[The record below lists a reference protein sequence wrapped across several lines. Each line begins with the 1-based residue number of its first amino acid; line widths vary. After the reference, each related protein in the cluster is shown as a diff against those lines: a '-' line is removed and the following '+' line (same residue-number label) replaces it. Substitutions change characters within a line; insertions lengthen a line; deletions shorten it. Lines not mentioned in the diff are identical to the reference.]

1 METTK
6 DKLRMLAILSF
17 VCFFAVSI
25 GMYLYFE
32 QLKAPVIIAASA
44 LIGYYMLF
52 CIAIIFLSLKYNA
65 LEKLEEVDDDE
76 IVEVR
81 EVALKPVGPAI
92 ERPVEPVEPVEPVQE
107 VVEYSHASLIAQQL
121 KNNSDALLQTTEDLR
136 DAYVRQQVL
145 DAEPIAQEVRRVRN
159 VRKYHY
165 GRDFAKR
172 YVTHKR
178 SRRVR
183 EVLFFLFCVYMS
195 RHVYYNESINNERS
209 IACLL

>member
-32 QLKAPVIIAASA
+32 QLNAPAIIMAGG

-52 CIAIIFLSLKYNA
+52 CIVLIFLSLKYNA
-65 LEKLEEVDDDE
+65 LEKLEEVDDD
-76 IVEVR
+76 IIEVR
-81 EVALKPVGPAI
+81 EVALEPAGIAI
-92 ERPVEPVEPVEPVQE
+92 EQAIEPVEQVEPAQE

-145 DAEPIAQEVRRVRN
+145 DTESIGQEVRRVRN

-178 SRRVR
+178 RRRVR
-183 EVLFFLFCVYMS
+183 
-195 RHVYYNESINNERS
+195 
-209 IACLL
+209 

>member
-17 VCFFAVSI
+17 VCFVVISTGAF
-25 GMYLYFE
+25 MYFNQMGTSVL
-32 QLKAPVIIAASA
+32 IASGFF
-44 LIGYYMLF
+44 IVYYLLF
-52 CIAIIFLSLKYNA
+52 CLTMIYLSMKYNA

-76 IVEVR
+76 IVEVQ
-81 EVALKPVGPAI
+81 EVVLEPAGIAI
-92 ERPVEPVEPVEPVQE
+92 ERPVEQVEPVQE

-145 DAEPIAQEVRRVRN
+145 DAEPIVQEVRRVRN

-165 GRDFAKR
+165 SRDFAKR
-172 YVTHKR
+172 YVAHKR
-178 SRRVR
+178 RRRVR
-183 EVLFFLFCVYMS
+183 
-195 RHVYYNESINNERS
+195 
-209 IACLL
+209 

>member
-1 METTK
+1 MKTTK

-32 QLKAPVIIAASA
+32 QLNAPAIIMAGG

-52 CIAIIFLSLKYNA
+52 CIVLIFLSLKYNA
-65 LEKLEEVDDDE
+65 LEKLEEVDDNE
-76 IVEVR
+76 IIEVR
-81 EVALKPVGPAI
+81 EVVLEPTGIAI
-92 ERPVEPVEPVEPVQE
+92 EQAIESVEPVQE

-136 DAYVRQQVL
+136 DAYARRQVL
-145 DAEPIAQEVRRVRN
+145 DAEPIVQEVRRVRN

-178 SRRVR
+178 RRRVR
-183 EVLFFLFCVYMS
+183 
-195 RHVYYNESINNERS
+195 
-209 IACLL
+209 

>member
-6 DKLRMLAILSF
+6 DKLRMLAMLSF
-17 VCFFAVSI
+17 VCFVVISTGAF
-25 GMYLYFE
+25 MYFNQMGTSVL
-32 QLKAPVIIAASA
+32 IASGFF
-44 LIGYYMLF
+44 IVYYLLF
-52 CIAIIFLSLKYNA
+52 CLTMIYLSMKYNA
-65 LEKLEEVDDDE
+65 LEKLEEVDDG
-76 IVEVR
+76 IIEVQ
-81 EVALKPVGPAI
+81 EVVLEPAGIAI
-92 ERPVEPVEPVEPVQE
+92 EQVIEPVESVEPVQE

-178 SRRVR
+178 RRRVR
-183 EVLFFLFCVYMS
+183 
-195 RHVYYNESINNERS
+195 
-209 IACLL
+209 

>member
-17 VCFFAVSI
+17 VCFVVISTGAF
-25 GMYLYFE
+25 MYFNQMGTSVL
-32 QLKAPVIIAASA
+32 IASGFF
-44 LIGYYMLF
+44 IVYYLLF
-52 CIAIIFLSLKYNA
+52 CLTMIYLSMKYNA

-76 IVEVR
+76 IVEVQ
-81 EVALKPVGPAI
+81 EVVLKPAGIAI
-92 ERPVEPVEPVEPVQE
+92 ERPVEQVEPVQE

-145 DAEPIAQEVRRVRN
+145 DTEPTAQEVRRVRN

-178 SRRVR
+178 RRRVR
-183 EVLFFLFCVYMS
+183 
-195 RHVYYNESINNERS
+195 
-209 IACLL
+209 

>member
-17 VCFFAVSI
+17 VCFFGIAI

-32 QLKAPVIIAASA
+32 QLQTPVIIAASA

-52 CIAIIFLSLKYNA
+52 CIAMIFLSLKYNA

-76 IVEVR
+76 IAEVR
-81 EVALKPVGPAI
+81 EVALEPVGPAI
-92 ERPVEPVEPVEPVQE
+92 EQTVEQVEPVQE

-136 DAYVRQQVL
+136 DAYVRRQVL
-145 DAEPIAQEVRRVRN
+145 DAEPIVQEVRRVRN

-178 SRRVR
+178 RRRVR
-183 EVLFFLFCVYMS
+183 
-195 RHVYYNESINNERS
+195 
-209 IACLL
+209 

>member
-6 DKLRMLAILSF
+6 DKLRMLAMLSF
-17 VCFFAVSI
+17 VCFVVISTGAF
-25 GMYLYFE
+25 MYFNQMGTSVL
-32 QLKAPVIIAASA
+32 IASGFF
-44 LIGYYMLF
+44 IVYYLLF
-52 CIAIIFLSLKYNA
+52 CLTMIYLSMKYNA
-65 LEKLEEVDDDE
+65 LEKLEEVDDNV
-76 IVEVR
+76 IEVQ
-81 EVALKPVGPAI
+81 EVALEPTGPAI
-92 ERPVEPVEPVEPVQE
+92 EQAVEPVEPVQE

-136 DAYVRQQVL
+136 DEYVRQQVL

-178 SRRVR
+178 RRRVR
-183 EVLFFLFCVYMS
+183 
-195 RHVYYNESINNERS
+195 
-209 IACLL
+209 

>member
-17 VCFFAVSI
+17 VCFVVISTGAF
-25 GMYLYFE
+25 MYFNQMGTSVL
-32 QLKAPVIIAASA
+32 IASGFF
-44 LIGYYMLF
+44 IVYYLLF
-52 CIAIIFLSLKYNA
+52 CLTMIYLSMKYNA

-76 IVEVR
+76 IVEVQ
-81 EVALKPVGPAI
+81 EVVLEPTGIAI
-92 ERPVEPVEPVEPVQE
+92 ERPVEQVEQVEE

-145 DAEPIAQEVRRVRN
+145 DTEPTAQEVRRVRN

-178 SRRVR
+178 RRRVR
-183 EVLFFLFCVYMS
+183 
-195 RHVYYNESINNERS
+195 
-209 IACLL
+209 

>member
-6 DKLRMLAILSF
+6 DKLRMLAMLSF
-17 VCFFAVSI
+17 VCFVVISTGAF
-25 GMYLYFE
+25 MYFNQMGTSVL
-32 QLKAPVIIAASA
+32 IASGFF
-44 LIGYYMLF
+44 IVYYLLF
-52 CIAIIFLSLKYNA
+52 CLTMIYLSMKYNA
-65 LEKLEEVDDDE
+65 LEKLEEVDDAE

-81 EVALKPVGPAI
+81 EVVLEPAGLAI
-92 ERPVEPVEPVEPVQE
+92 EQSVEPVEQVEPVQE

-145 DAEPIAQEVRRVRN
+145 DAEPIVQEVRRVRN

-178 SRRVR
+178 RRRVR
-183 EVLFFLFCVYMS
+183 
-195 RHVYYNESINNERS
+195 
-209 IACLL
+209 

>member
-1 METTK
+1 MNTTK

-32 QLKAPVIIAASA
+32 QLNAPAIIMAGG

-52 CIAIIFLSLKYNA
+52 CIVLIFLSLKYNA
-65 LEKLEEVDDDE
+65 LEKLEEVDDAE
-76 IVEVR
+76 IVEAR
-81 EVALKPVGPAI
+81 EVVLEPAGLAI
-92 ERPVEPVEPVEPVQE
+92 EQSVEPVEPVEQVEPVQE

-145 DAEPIAQEVRRVRN
+145 DAEPIVQEVRRVRN

-178 SRRVR
+178 RRRVR
-183 EVLFFLFCVYMS
+183 
-195 RHVYYNESINNERS
+195 
-209 IACLL
+209 

>member
-17 VCFFAVSI
+17 VCFVVISTGAF
-25 GMYLYFE
+25 MYFNQMGTSVL
-32 QLKAPVIIAASA
+32 IASGFF
-44 LIGYYMLF
+44 IVYYLLF
-52 CIAIIFLSLKYNA
+52 CLTMIYLSMKYNA
-65 LEKLEEVDDDE
+65 LEKLEEVDDDIIE
-76 IVEVR
+76 AQ
-81 EVALKPVGPAI
+81 EVALAPTGIAI
-92 ERPVEPVEPVEPVQE
+92 ERPVEQVEPVQE

-145 DAEPIAQEVRRVRN
+145 NAEPIVQEVRRVRN

-178 SRRVR
+178 RRRVR
-183 EVLFFLFCVYMS
+183 
-195 RHVYYNESINNERS
+195 
-209 IACLL
+209 

>member
-17 VCFFAVSI
+17 ACFVVISTGAF
-25 GMYLYFE
+25 MYFNQMGTSVL
-32 QLKAPVIIAASA
+32 IASGFF
-44 LIGYYMLF
+44 IVYYLLF
-52 CIAIIFLSLKYNA
+52 CLTMIYLSMKYNA
-65 LEKLEEVDDDE
+65 LEKLEEVDDDV
-76 IVEVR
+76 IEVR
-81 EVALKPVGPAI
+81 EVALEPVGPAI
-92 ERPVEPVEPVEPVQE
+92 EQVIEPVEE

-136 DAYVRQQVL
+136 DAYARQQVL
-145 DAEPIAQEVRRVRN
+145 DAEPIVQEVRRVRN

-178 SRRVR
+178 RRRVR
-183 EVLFFLFCVYMS
+183 
-195 RHVYYNESINNERS
+195 
-209 IACLL
+209 

>member
-1 METTK
+1 MNTTK

-32 QLKAPVIIAASA
+32 QLNAPAIIMVGG

-52 CIAIIFLSLKYNA
+52 CIVLIFLSLKYNA

-81 EVALKPVGPAI
+81 EVVLEPTGIAI
-92 ERPVEPVEPVEPVQE
+92 EQAIEPVQE

-145 DAEPIAQEVRRVRN
+145 DTEPIVQEVRRVRN

-172 YVTHKR
+172 YVTHTR
-178 SRRVR
+178 RRRVR
-183 EVLFFLFCVYMS
+183 
-195 RHVYYNESINNERS
+195 
-209 IACLL
+209 

>member
-1 METTK
+1 MNTTK

-17 VCFFAVSI
+17 VCFFGIAI

-52 CIAIIFLSLKYNA
+52 CIPMIFLSLKYNA
-65 LEKLEEVDDDE
+65 LEKLEEVDDE
-76 IVEVR
+76 IVDVQVTVLE
-81 EVALKPVGPAI
+81 PIGPTIEQAI
-92 ERPVEPVEPVEPVQE
+92 ELVEPVDPVQE

-145 DAEPIAQEVRRVRN
+145 DTEPIIQEVHRVRN

-178 SRRVR
+178 RRRVR
-183 EVLFFLFCVYMS
+183 
-195 RHVYYNESINNERS
+195 
-209 IACLL
+209 

>member
-17 VCFFAVSI
+17 VCFVVISTGAF
-25 GMYLYFE
+25 MYFNQMGTSVL
-32 QLKAPVIIAASA
+32 IASGFF
-44 LIGYYMLF
+44 IVYYLLF
-52 CIAIIFLSLKYNA
+52 CLTMIFLSLKYNA

-76 IVEVR
+76 IIEVR
-81 EVALKPVGPAI
+81 EVACKPVGPAI
-92 ERPVEPVEPVEPVQE
+92 ERPVEQVEPVQE

-145 DAEPIAQEVRRVRN
+145 DTEPIVQEVRRVRN

-172 YVTHKR
+172 YVTHR
-178 SRRVR
+178 RRRRVR
-183 EVLFFLFCVYMS
+183 
-195 RHVYYNESINNERS
+195 
-209 IACLL
+209 

>member
-6 DKLRMLAILSF
+6 DKLRMLAMLSF
-17 VCFFAVSI
+17 VCFVVISTGAF
-25 GMYLYFE
+25 MYFNQMGTSVL
-32 QLKAPVIIAASA
+32 IASGFF
-44 LIGYYMLF
+44 IVYYLLF
-52 CIAIIFLSLKYNA
+52 CLTMIYLSMKYNA
-65 LEKLEEVDDDE
+65 LEKLEEVDDG
-76 IVEVR
+76 IIEVQ
-81 EVALKPVGPAI
+81 EVVLEPAGIAI
-92 ERPVEPVEPVEPVQE
+92 EQVIEPVESVESVEPVQE

-145 DAEPIAQEVRRVRN
+145 DAEPITQEVRRVRN

-178 SRRVR
+178 RRRVR
-183 EVLFFLFCVYMS
+183 
-195 RHVYYNESINNERS
+195 
-209 IACLL
+209 

>member
-1 METTK
+1 MKTTK

-32 QLKAPVIIAASA
+32 QLNAPAIIMAGG

-52 CIAIIFLSLKYNA
+52 CVVLIFLSLKYNA
-65 LEKLEEVDDDE
+65 LEKLEEVDDSE
-76 IVEVR
+76 IIEVR
-81 EVALKPVGPAI
+81 EVVLEPTGIAI
-92 ERPVEPVEPVEPVQE
+92 EQAIESVEPVQE

-136 DAYVRQQVL
+136 DAYARQQVL
-145 DAEPIAQEVRRVRN
+145 DAEPIVQEVRRVRN

-172 YVTHKR
+172 CVTHKR
-178 SRRVR
+178 RRRVR
-183 EVLFFLFCVYMS
+183 
-195 RHVYYNESINNERS
+195 
-209 IACLL
+209 

>member
-1 METTK
+1 MNTTK

-32 QLKAPVIIAASA
+32 QLNAPAIIMAGG

-52 CIAIIFLSLKYNA
+52 CIVLIFLSLKYNA

-76 IVEVR
+76 IVKVQEVTL
-81 EVALKPVGPAI
+81 EPVGPAI
-92 ERPVEPVEPVEPVQE
+92 EQAIEPVEPVQE

-136 DAYVRQQVL
+136 DAYARQQVL
-145 DAEPIAQEVRRVRN
+145 DAEPTVQEVRRVRN

-165 GRDFAKR
+165 GRAFAKR
-172 YVTHKR
+172 HVTHKR
-178 SRRVR
+178 RRRVR
-183 EVLFFLFCVYMS
+183 
-195 RHVYYNESINNERS
+195 
-209 IACLL
+209 

>member
-17 VCFFAVSI
+17 VCFVVISTGAF
-25 GMYLYFE
+25 MYFNQMGTSVL
-32 QLKAPVIIAASA
+32 IASGFF
-44 LIGYYMLF
+44 IVYYLLF
-52 CIAIIFLSLKYNA
+52 CLTMIYLSMKYNA

-81 EVALKPVGPAI
+81 EVVLEPTGIAI
-92 ERPVEPVEPVEPVQE
+92 ERPVEQVEQVEE

-145 DAEPIAQEVRRVRN
+145 DAEPIVQEVRRVRN

-178 SRRVR
+178 RRRVR
-183 EVLFFLFCVYMS
+183 
-195 RHVYYNESINNERS
+195 
-209 IACLL
+209 

>member
-17 VCFFAVSI
+17 VCFFGIAI

-32 QLKAPVIIAASA
+32 QLQTPAIIAGSA
-44 LIGYYMLF
+44 LIGYYLLF
-52 CIAIIFLSLKYNA
+52 CIAMIFLSLKYNA
-65 LEKLEEVDDDE
+65 LEKLEEVDDDD

-81 EVALKPVGPAI
+81 EVALEPTGIAI
-92 ERPVEPVEPVEPVQE
+92 EQPFEPVEPVQE

-145 DAEPIAQEVRRVRN
+145 DTEPIAQEVRRVRN

-178 SRRVR
+178 RRRVR
-183 EVLFFLFCVYMS
+183 
-195 RHVYYNESINNERS
+195 
-209 IACLL
+209 

>member
-1 METTK
+1 MKTTK

-32 QLKAPVIIAASA
+32 QLNAPAIIMAGG
-44 LIGYYMLF
+44 LIGYYTLL
-52 CIAIIFLSLKYNA
+52 CIAMIFLSLKYNA

-81 EVALKPVGPAI
+81 EVVLEPTGIAI
-92 ERPVEPVEPVEPVQE
+92 ERPVEQVEPAQE

-145 DAEPIAQEVRRVRN
+145 DAEPIVQEVRRVRN

-172 YVTHKR
+172 YVTRKR
-178 SRRVR
+178 RRRVR
-183 EVLFFLFCVYMS
+183 
-195 RHVYYNESINNERS
+195 
-209 IACLL
+209 

>member
-1 METTK
+1 MKTTK

-32 QLKAPVIIAASA
+32 QLNAPAIIMASG
-44 LIGYYMLF
+44 LIGYYTLL
-52 CIAIIFLSLKYNA
+52 CIAMIFLSLKYNA

-81 EVALKPVGPAI
+81 EVVLEPTGIAI
-92 ERPVEPVEPVEPVQE
+92 ERPVEQVEPAQE

-145 DAEPIAQEVRRVRN
+145 DAEPIVQEVRRVRN

-172 YVTHKR
+172 YVTRKR
-178 SRRVR
+178 RRRVR
-183 EVLFFLFCVYMS
+183 
-195 RHVYYNESINNERS
+195 
-209 IACLL
+209 